1 MPQNV
6 IGVDIAK
13 DWIDTHCFDSGR
25 AGRIE
30 MSPRA
35 LKAFARRCTG
45 ALVVFEASGGYECL
59 LADALTA
66 AGVAYARVNP
76 RQAREFARA
85 TGRLAKTDRVDA
97 EVLACMGRTLELSPT
112 PPPDPART
120 RLAALMARR
129 DDLTGEVA
137 REACR
142 LKQAREAFVRA
153 DIVSLIRILKR
164 RIVRLEAE
172 IAALIKAH
180 EPLAEAEQRLRSAP
194 GIGPITAA
202 SLIARLPELGHV
214 SRSAIANLAGLA
226 PHACD
231 SGQMRGQRRIWGG
244 RKEVR
249 TSLYQAAFIASRYDP
264 ALKALRQR
272 LQDAGKPFKVVI
284 IAVARILLTQLNA
297 ILREQRNYRPGI

>member
-13 DWIDTHCFDSGR
+13 DWIDTHCLDSGR
-25 AGRIE
+25 AGRLE

-35 LKAFARRCTG
+35 LKAFARRCGG
-45 ALVVFEASGGYECL
+45 ALVVFEASGGYERP
-59 LADALTA
+59 LAEALGA
-66 AGVAYARVNP
+66 AGVAYARINP

-97 EVLACMGRTLELSPT
+97 EVLARMGRALELSPT

-129 DDLTGEVA
+129 DDLTGEAA

-142 LKQAREAFVRA
+142 LKQARDAFVRA
-153 DIVSLIRILKR
+153 DITSLIGILKR
-164 RIVRLEAE
+164 RIARLEAE
-172 IAALIKAH
+172 ITALIKAH
-180 EPLAEAEQRLRSAP
+180 APLAETEARLRSAP

-214 SRSAIANLAGLA
+214 SRGAIANLAGLA

-244 RKEVR
+244 RKDVR

-264 ALKALRQR
+264 ALKTLRQR
-272 LQDAGKPFKVVI
+272 LQDAGKPFKVAI
-284 IAVARILLTQLNA
+284 IAVARVLLTQLNA